1 MAISNLRA
9 VSHLKKINDTSKQPT
24 SKCKKKD
31 ICLQNQIFHCRSV
44 RRCPCTMGLLIRS
57 RRIVP
62 VTGI

>member
-31 ICLQNQIFHCRSV
+31 VCLQNQIFHCRSV
-44 RRCPCTMGLLIRS
+44 RRCPCTMGLL
-57 RRIVP
+57 
-62 VTGI
+62 